1 MGRKIQKNLPHAFE
15 TNEAE
20 KISKKEKCRK
30 PQVIT
35 STRLIHYHGPKKR
48 DG

>member
-20 KISKKEKCRK
+20 KISKKEKYRK
-30 PQVIT
+30 P
-35 STRLIHYHGPKKR
+35 
-48 DG
+48 

>member
-20 KISKKEKCRK
+20 KNIKERK
-30 PQVIT
+30 VQKALGHNINQANTLPW
-35 STRLIHYHGPKKR
+35 S
-48 DG
+48 